1 MSCGVLPPRRR
12 PFERDAH
19 QDLTGCP
26 LPIGHHGPH
35 RTTVAFR
42 DLEPLAK
49 RVTYEWDSEDDC
61 GCCDIRDV
69 DRCFW
74 YGEL

>member
-12 PFERDAH
+12 PFEPDVH
-19 QDLTGCP
+19 VEVGGCP
-26 LPIGHHGPH
+26 LPIGHNGPH
-35 RTTVAFR
+35 RTTLVYR
-42 DLEPLAK
+42 DLEPLAS
-49 RVTYEWDSEDDC
+49 RESYEWDSEDDC

-74 YGEL
+74 YGKL